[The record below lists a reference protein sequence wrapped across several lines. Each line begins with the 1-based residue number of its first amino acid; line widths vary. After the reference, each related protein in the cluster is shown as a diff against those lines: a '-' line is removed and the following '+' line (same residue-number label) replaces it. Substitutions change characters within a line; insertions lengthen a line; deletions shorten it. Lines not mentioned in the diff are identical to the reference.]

1 MQNGEKLV
9 EESLQAIFEAEQ
21 KARAQIEAAQ
31 REASSIIE
39 STSKEAEKLKTESK
53 ALTKSKIQKITE
65 ESRKKAEE
73 EVQSLLKDAHRKA
86 LTMEKKAH
94 EKRDQSINLILE
106 TILR

>member
-1 MQNGEKLV
+1 MQNGEKLA

-31 REASSIIE
+31 REASSILE
-39 STSKEAEKLKTESK
+39 STSKEVDKLKTESK
-53 ALTKSKIQKITE
+53 ASIRSKIQKIAD

-94 EKRDQSINLILE
+94 ERRDQSINLILE